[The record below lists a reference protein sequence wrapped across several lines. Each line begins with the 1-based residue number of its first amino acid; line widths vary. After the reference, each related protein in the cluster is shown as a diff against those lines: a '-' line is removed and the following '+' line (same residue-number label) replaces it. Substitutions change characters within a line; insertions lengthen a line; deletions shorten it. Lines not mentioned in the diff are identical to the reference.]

1 MKTKSN
7 IKKAWLGTLFV
18 VVLVA
23 AAMSVTVFAGDAEV
37 FKSGRK
43 TED

>member
-7 IKKAWLGTLFV
+7 IKKTWLGTLFV

-23 AAMSVTVFAGDAEV
+23 AAMSVTVFAGDAEAAETQV
-37 FKSGRK
+37 K
-43 TED
+43 